1 MGKIVTDTKDWFGKT
16 THTEVRTNRFEDFV
30 INTVGH
36 VLGRGRE
43 WRLVHWIEKRKL
55 RRK

>member
-16 THTEVRTNRFEDFV
+16 THTEVHTNRFEDFV